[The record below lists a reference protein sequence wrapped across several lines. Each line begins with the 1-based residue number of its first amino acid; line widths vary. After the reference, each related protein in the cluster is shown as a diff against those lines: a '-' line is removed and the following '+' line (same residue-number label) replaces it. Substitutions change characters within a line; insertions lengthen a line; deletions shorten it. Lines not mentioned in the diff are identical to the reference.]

1 MQEWAINRVN
11 PSFIKKYN
19 CLYSMICNP
28 DIFHTFAVKGLSMT
42 VGTSFDNF
50 NNTLKMAKIGYIM
63 ATAHY
68 DNLEEDRQ
76 WMQEY
81 GCVKIVEENDADEKS
96 RPLWKQLMIALER
109 GDELVISKFSN
120 AIRGARELAMFLEFC
135 RVKVIRV
142 ISIHDRID
150 SNNELFPETKPSD
163 VLLMIGSLPDEA
175 LVLRKSSEHVSKL
188 QERMIVQLPPV
199 STSKEKRMDR
209 EKTVINLYAAGHP
222 IDEIWKASGFRS
234 RSSVFRILNKY
245 GVKLNRGKHSGPI
258 KKKGERNNGTE

>member
-1 MQEWAINRVN
+1 
-11 PSFIKKYN
+11 
-19 CLYSMICNP
+19 
-28 DIFHTFAVKGLSMT
+28 
-42 VGTSFDNF
+42 
-50 NNTLKMAKIGYIM
+50 MAKIGYIM
-63 ATAHY
+63 AAAHY
-68 DNLEEDRQ
+68 DKLEEDRQ

-120 AIRGARELAMFLEFC
+120 ALRGARELAMFLEFC

-175 LVLRKSSEHVSKL
+175 LVLRKASEHVSKL

-199 STSKEKRMDR
+199 STAKERRMDR

-222 IDEIWKASGFRS
+222 IDDIWKASGFHS

-245 GVKLNRGKHSGPI
+245 GIKLNRGKHSGPI
-258 KKKGERNNGTE
+258 KKKSERKNSQDKKVEDNQ